1 MIDTAPSRE
10 EGGRFFRLAWIQAVQ
25 KHYPGTPKEG
35 YVRPWEKM
43 DSWEQ
48 ESAMTVFHQTRSFV
62 RAGEQHGKLVTLTRE
77 QGGRFIR
84 IAWVAQMYRHF
95 QNPKASYVCDWDDPD
110 MSGWE
115 KEVDMDLFEAIAA
128 AVQQDAA

>member
-1 MIDTAPSRE
+1 MNDTATSRE
-10 EGGRFFRLAWIQAVQ
+10 EGGHFFRLAWIQGVQ

-35 YVRPWEKM
+35 YIRPWEKM

-48 ESAMTVFHQTRSFV
+48 ESAMTVFHQTRSFILAS
-62 RAGEQHGKLVTLTRE
+62 RQQGQLSRE
-77 QGGRFIR
+77 QGGRLIR

-95 QNPKASYVCDWDDPD
+95 QSPKSSYVCDWDDPE

-115 KEVDMDLFEAIAA
+115 KEVDMDIFEAIAA
-128 AVQQDAA
+128 AVQKDTA